1 MAEGDSAAQGDLLA
15 DQNGGAAAAADG
27 ATKGSDTKADAGK
40 AAALAAQDKGGD
52 AGKAA
57 ADLKVAADAEAARVA
72 ALTPEQKAAA
82 DKKGADDKG
91 KEGEPVD
98 YAKTLAD
105 AVPDGMKLDDAA
117 AKPFI
122 DAFAKHKLSP
132 EAVKDLAALQAAAN
146 KASADGA
153 AKAFSDA
160 VDVWKKESTA
170 DKDLGAENLGLAKA
184 TAGKVFDTK
193 TIELMEHF
201 GLMNHPGV
209 LKGLVKIGK
218 ATKDDSFV
226 PGDAGGSGSGNDARK
241 SFPNSNMNP

>member
-27 ATKGSDTKADAGK
+27 AT
-40 AAALAAQDKGGD
+40 KGGD